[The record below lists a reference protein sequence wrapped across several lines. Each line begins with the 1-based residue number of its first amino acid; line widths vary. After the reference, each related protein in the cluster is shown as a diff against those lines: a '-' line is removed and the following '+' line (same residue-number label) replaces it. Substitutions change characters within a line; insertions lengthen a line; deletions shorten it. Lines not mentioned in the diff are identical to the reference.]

1 MRLKNFLSAKTEYV
15 KVEDKNRFYYMLQQM
30 QSNRWR
36 ITAIVL
42 GLFFFIILGINAG
55 VFLGATIGEDWKEM
69 LLILLGAFVGNLNK
83 VVDYWFNSEDRDKM
97 LIQKVDEEDGVAVSN
112 VAEFDTEDKKKS
124 SSVTEETVVSEPVVT
139 EEVVS
144 EPITEEVVSEP
155 VTEEVVEEV
164 VEESVFEKVEVDE
177 DGDGVNDGYDTDGD
191 IDEYFEHRNCEHV
204 WGDTDGDGYEECQI
218 CGLLRNQTEE

>member
-1 MRLKNFLSAKTEYV
+1 MIKNFFSSKTDYV

-30 QSNRWR
+30 QANRWR

-42 GLFFFIILGINAG
+42 GIFVLIILGINAG
-55 VFLGATIGEDWKEM
+55 VFFGASIGEDWKEM

-112 VAEFDTEDKKKS
+112 VSEFDTEDKKKS
-124 SSVTEETVVSEPVVT
+124 SSVAEEPVA
-139 EEVVS
+139 EEV
-144 EPITEEVVSEP
+144 
-155 VTEEVVEEV
+155 VVEEV
-164 VEESVFEKVEVDE
+164 VAEEVVAEEPVAEEVVVEKVVVEKVEVDE

-191 IDEYFEHRNCEHV
+191 GDIDEYFEHRNCEHV
-204 WGDTDGDGYEECQI
+204 WGDADGDGCEECQI

>member
-1 MRLKNFLSAKTEYV
+1 MIKNFFSSKTDYV

-30 QSNRWR
+30 QANRWR

-42 GLFFFIILGINAG
+42 GIFVLIILGINAG
-55 VFLGATIGEDWKEM
+55 VFFGASIGEDWKEM

-112 VAEFDTEDKKKS
+112 VSEFDTEDKKKS
-124 SSVTEETVVSEPVVT
+124 SIVAEEVVAEEVVAEEPVV
-139 EEVVS
+139 
-144 EPITEEVVSEP
+144 
-155 VTEEVVEEV
+155 
-164 VEESVFEKVEVDE
+164 EKVEVDE

-191 IDEYFEHRNCEHV
+191 GDIDEYFEHRNCEHV
-204 WGDTDGDGYEECQI
+204 WGDADGDGCEECQI